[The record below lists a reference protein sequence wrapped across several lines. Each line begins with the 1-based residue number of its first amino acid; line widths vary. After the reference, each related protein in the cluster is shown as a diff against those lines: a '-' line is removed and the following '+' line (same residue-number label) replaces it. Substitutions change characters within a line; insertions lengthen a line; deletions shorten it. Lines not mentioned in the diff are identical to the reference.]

1 MHVHCLRTCMYV
13 NNVQCITPPPP
24 PPPHFSWGEEIWGHS
39 TGSGDIVCTGE
50 ECGQT
55 LTTNPLQPLPQ
66 DQRETGRNQ
75 QHTHA
80 WCQVSTA
87 PCACVL
93 AWNPL
98 ICMHFAPLHSFPDV
112 TIIKGVVSK
121 LLHVNWLK
129 AWSNN
134 QFLSWLA
141 WSELY
146 SYMYVNMNPLTWPCI
161 RYMCM
166 QTHTHT
172 HTHTYTHTHTHTL
185 SGDATW
191 VTISLVPGC
200 VKKRG
205 RWPGLSF
212 CMHSYYQENLV
223 LAGRRL
229 ELQSEHVGG
238 LHMKLEDDC
247 SD

>member
-1 MHVHCLRTCMYV
+1 MYH
-13 NNVQCITPPPP
+13 TPPPPP

-112 TIIKGVVSK
+112 TIIKGVGSK

-134 QFLSWLA
+134 QFLSLLA

-146 SYMYVNMNPLTWPCI
+146 SYMYVNMNPLTWPCV

-166 QTHTHT
+166 HTHTHT
-172 HTHTYTHTHTHTL
+172 HTHQHTHTQTHTHTHQHTHMHAHTHTHTHTP
-185 SGDATW
+185 THTHCR
-191 VTISLVPGC
+191 V
-200 VKKRG
+200 
-205 RWPGLSF
+205 
-212 CMHSYYQENLV
+212 MQH
-223 LAGRRL
+223 
-229 ELQSEHVGG
+229 ELQLASFLAVWRREEDG
-238 LHMKLEDDC
+238 LDSSSACTAITRKTWYWLAWG
-247 SD
+247 